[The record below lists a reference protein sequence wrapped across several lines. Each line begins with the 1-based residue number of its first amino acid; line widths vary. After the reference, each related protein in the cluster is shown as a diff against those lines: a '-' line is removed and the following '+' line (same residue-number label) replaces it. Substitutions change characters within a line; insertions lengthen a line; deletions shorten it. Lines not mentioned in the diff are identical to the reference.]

1 MQTFKDTTTNQVYQF
16 EDDVIVI
23 VNAGVHLFE
32 TKDGTSLTK
41 LPKTLVPYVIPA
53 ETTVEKL
60 NKEKTVK
67 LNNLVID
74 YQIAITKDI
83 TYNSVIYQADK
94 ASQDDLNVVL
104 TGLGTNDVPT
114 GFYWVAKDNSHN
126 PFTKIDLTNLSK
138 LLVDRGWTAFNKLQ
152 VAKGKVNG
160 ATDIASVDN
169 VVY

>member
-1 MQTFKDTTTNQVYQF
+1 MKPQYNKDATINIEYDHPVLGLIPFTASK
-16 EDDVIVI
+16 DDVDETGIQLYNDI
-23 VNAGVHLFE
+23 IAGKYGKI
-32 TKDGTSLTK
+32 T
-41 LPKTLVPYVIPA
+41 PYVESIIQA
-53 ETTVEKL
+53 RKSKISSFVT
-60 NKEKTVK
+60 
-67 LNNLVID
+67 D

-104 TGLGTNDVPT
+104 TGLGTNDVPP